1 MPVLSLV
8 VIANPKSIID
18 FKYTKKDMREQI
30 VKYDQLTPRIKKML
44 EVKSDVNLSPANMEK
59 IAGFVKKR
67 TYAWY

>member
-44 EVKSDVNLSPANMEK
+44 EVKSKVNLNPTNMEK
-59 IAGFVKKR
+59 GAV
-67 TYAWY
+67 